1 MHKQKLEEQKK
12 KEKLEEIAEIKK
24 AKIQEQQLNDK
35 KKLKLERQHFYA
47 NLVRERAR
55 ARARASERASERERC
70 YQGIR
75 GKEESALS
83 CSLLLALALAEIPHL

>member
-35 KKLKLERQHFYA
+35 KKLKLERQQFYA
-47 NLVRERAR
+47 NLVSESECVCACAR
-55 ARARASERASERERC
+55 APVTTC
-70 YQGIR
+70 TTLHTYMMDV
-75 GKEESALS
+75 
-83 CSLLLALALAEIPHL
+83 